1 MDAVSEPIKFL
12 ATLPTIQSTFTIN
25 GQEHEG
31 ARLKLDVPGSEI
43 ASVVRLLTL
52 RGQSFRVTIEPE

>member
-1 MDAVSEPIKFL
+1 MDAVSETITMW
-12 ATLPTIQSTFTIN
+12 ASLPDIQSAISI
-25 GQEHEG
+25 GG
-31 ARLKLDVPGSEI
+31 AEQDSSRIKLDVPGTEI